1 MTRIAGSE
9 AKPATHTWVDG
20 LLAQVAATP
29 RDRVEA
35 VVEFDFA
42 KGEIEYRFT
51 LRKAVAK

>member
-9 AKPATHTWVDG
+9 AKPATNTWVDG